1 MLYVCSMKL
10 EDAKLKYIHT
20 WGSLATSWGI
30 NKTMAQVHALLLV
43 STKPLSAD
51 EIMETLKI
59 SRGNVNMNVR
69 ALIDWG
75 IVSKEFV
82 VGERKEF
89 FVADKDIWEL
99 FKQVTKERKKRE
111 IEPVLKVLDE
121 LQEDVH
127 DTSEE
132 AEAFKKVM
140 NDLSSVTKTVNG
152 ILEKAIKADEH
163 WLLSNFTKMIK
174 K

>member
-1 MLYVCSMKL
+1 MKL

-51 EIMETLKI
+51 EIMEILKI

-75 IVSKEFV
+75 IVNKEFV

-111 IEPVLKVLDE
+111 IEPVLKVLEE
-121 LQEDVH
+121 LQEDVKEN
-127 DTSEE
+127 SEE
-132 AEAFKKVM
+132 TEAFKKVM

-152 ILEKAIKADEH
+152 ILENAIKADEH

>member
-1 MLYVCSMKL
+1 MKL
-10 EDAKLKYIHT
+10 EDAKIKYIQT
-20 WGSLATSWGI
+20 WGSLATNWGI

-75 IVSKEFV
+75 IVRKEFV

-99 FKQVTKERKKRE
+99 FKQITKERKRRE

-121 LQEDVH
+121 LQKDVT
-127 DTSEE
+127 DTSED
-132 AEAFKKVM
+132 AKVFKKVM
-140 NDLSSVTKTVNG
+140 GDLSSVTTTVDG
-152 ILEKAIKADEH
+152 LLDKAIKADEH
-163 WLLSNFTKMIK
+163 WLLSNFTKMMK

>member
-1 MLYVCSMKL
+1 MDLQA
-10 EDAKLKYIHT
+10 AKIKYIHT

-43 STKPLSAD
+43 STHPLSAD
-51 EIMETLKI
+51 EIMEILKI

-82 VGERKEF
+82 AGERKEF
-89 FVADKDIWEL
+89 FIADKDIWEL

-111 IEPVLKVLDE
+111 IEPVLKVLEE
-121 LQEDVH
+121 LQKDVEED
-127 DTSEE
+127 SEE
-132 AEAFKKVM
+132 AKAFKKVM
-140 NDLSSVTKTVNG
+140 TDLSSVTTTVNG
-152 ILEKAIKADEH
+152 LLDKAIKADEH
-163 WLLSNFTKMIK
+163 WLLSSFTKMIK

>member
-1 MLYVCSMKL
+1 MELD
-10 EDAKLKYIHT
+10 EAKNKYIQT

-43 STKPLSAD
+43 STKPLSAE
-51 EIMETLKI
+51 EIMDALQI

-75 IVSKEFV
+75 IVTKEFV

-99 FKQVTKERKKRE
+99 FKQITKERKKRE
-111 IEPVLKVLDE
+111 IEPVLKVLED
-121 LQEDVH
+121 LQKVDDTTEDGMQ
-127 DTSEE
+127 
-132 AEAFKKVM
+132 FKKVLS
-140 NDLSSVTKTVNG
+140 DLSSVTTKVNSM
-152 ILEKAIKADEH
+152 LETAIKADEH

>member
-1 MLYVCSMKL
+1 MELQ
-10 EDAKLKYIHT
+10 EAKIKYIQT

-43 STKPLSAD
+43 STKPMSAED
-51 EIMETLKI
+51 IMETLQI

-99 FKQVTKERKKRE
+99 FKQITKERKKRE
-111 IEPVLKVLDE
+111 IEPVIKVLEE
-121 LQEDVH
+121 LQKVD
-127 DTSEE
+127 DTSDEGE
-132 AEAFKKVM
+132 QFKKVLG
-140 NDLSSVTKTVNG
+140 DLSSVTTSVNN
-152 ILEKAIKADEH
+152 ILDKAIKADEH
-163 WLLSNFTKMIK
+163 WLLSNFTKIVK

>member
-1 MLYVCSMKL
+1 MLYICSMKL

-121 LQEDVH
+121 LQEDVKEN
-127 DTSEE
+127 SEE

-152 ILEKAIKADEH
+152 ILEKAVKADEH

>member
-1 MLYVCSMKL
+1 MELQ
-10 EDAKLKYIHT
+10 EAKIKYIQT

-43 STKPLSAD
+43 STKPMSAED
-51 EIMETLKI
+51 IMETLQI

-99 FKQVTKERKKRE
+99 FKQITKERKKRE
-111 IEPVLKVLDE
+111 IEPVLKVLEE
-121 LQEDVH
+121 LQKVD
-127 DTSEE
+127 DTTDEGE
-132 AEAFKKVM
+132 QFKKVLG
-140 NDLSSVTKTVNG
+140 DLSSVTTTVNN
-152 ILEKAIKADEH
+152 ILDKAIKADEH
-163 WLLSNFTKMIK
+163 WLLSNFTKIVK

>member
-1 MLYVCSMKL
+1 MNLD
-10 EDAKLKYIHT
+10 DAKLKYIHT

-43 STKPLSAD
+43 STKPMSAD
-51 EIMETLKI
+51 AIMETLKI

-82 VGERKEF
+82 IGERKEF

-121 LQEDVH
+121 LQNDLN
-127 DTSEE
+127 DNSDE
-132 AEAFKKVM
+132 AMEFKKVM
-140 NDLSSVTKTVNG
+140 KDLATVTNTVNT
-152 ILEKAIKADEH
+152 ILDKTIKADEH
-163 WLLSNFTKMIK
+163 WLLSSFTKMIK

>member
-1 MLYVCSMKL
+1 MKL
-10 EDAKLKYIHT
+10 EDAKIKYIHT

-51 EIMETLKI
+51 EIMEALKI

-75 IVSKEFV
+75 IVRKEFV

-111 IEPVLKVLDE
+111 IEPVLRILDE
-121 LQEDVH
+121 LKSGVEEN
-127 DTSEE
+127 SEE
-132 AEAFKKVM
+132 AESFKKLM
-140 NDLSSVTKTVNG
+140 NDLSSVTTTVNG
-152 ILEKAIKADEH
+152 ILDKAIRADEH

>member
-1 MLYVCSMKL
+1 MQLN
-10 EDAKLKYIHT
+10 EAKNKYIQT

-43 STKPLSAD
+43 STKPLSAED
-51 EIMETLKI
+51 IMAELQI

-99 FKQVTKERKKRE
+99 FKQITKERKKRE
-111 IEPVLKVLDE
+111 IEPVLKVLEE
-121 LQEDVH
+121 LQQVDENTD
-127 DTSEE
+127 E
-132 AEAFKKVM
+132 AKQFKQVL
-140 NDLSSVTKTVNG
+140 NDLSSVTTQVNG
-152 ILEKAIKADEH
+152 LLEKAIKADEH
-163 WLLSNFTKMIK
+163 WLLSNFTKLIK

>member
-1 MLYVCSMKL
+1 MELH
-10 EDAKLKYIHT
+10 EAKQKYIQT

-43 STKPLSAD
+43 STKPLSAED
-51 EIMETLKI
+51 IMAELQI

-75 IVSKEFV
+75 IVTKEFV

-99 FKQVTKERKKRE
+99 FKQITKERKKRE

-121 LQEDVH
+121 LKDIDDASEDG
-127 DTSEE
+127 EN
-132 AEAFKKVM
+132 FKKVLG
-140 NDLSSVTKTVNG
+140 DLSSVTTKVNSM
-152 ILEKAIKADEH
+152 LEKAIKADEH
-163 WLLSNFTKMIK
+163 WLLSNFTKLIK

>member
-1 MLYVCSMKL
+1 MNLD
-10 EDAKLKYIHT
+10 DAKLKYIHT

-43 STKPLSAD
+43 STKPMSAD
-51 EIMETLKI
+51 AIMETLKI

-82 VGERKEF
+82 IGERKEF

-121 LQEDVH
+121 LQNDVN
-127 DTSEE
+127 DNSEE
-132 AEAFKKVM
+132 AMEFKKVM
-140 NDLSSVTKTVNG
+140 KDLATVTNTVNT
-152 ILEKAIKADEH
+152 ILDKTIKADEH

>member
-1 MLYVCSMKL
+1 MDLD
-10 EDAKLKYIHT
+10 DAKLKYIHT

-43 STKPLSAD
+43 STKPMSAD
-51 EIMETLKI
+51 AIMETLKI

-82 VGERKEF
+82 IGERKEF

-121 LQEDVH
+121 LQKDVN
-127 DTSEE
+127 DNSEE
-132 AEAFKKVM
+132 AMEFKKVM
-140 NDLSSVTKTVNG
+140 KDLATVTNTVNT
-152 ILEKAIKADEH
+152 ILDKTIKADEH
-163 WLLSNFTKMIK
+163 WLLSSFTKMIK

>member
-1 MLYVCSMKL
+1 MKL
-10 EDAKLKYIHT
+10 EDAKIKYIHT

-30 NKTMAQVHALLLV
+30 NKTMAQVHALLLS
-43 STKPLSAD
+43 STKPLSAE
-51 EIMETLKI
+51 EIMEALKI

-75 IVSKEFV
+75 IVRKELV

-111 IEPVLKVLDE
+111 IEPVLKILDE
-121 LQEDVH
+121 LKSGVEED
-127 DTSEE
+127 SEE
-132 AEAFKKVM
+132 AETFKKLM
-140 NDLSSVTKTVNG
+140 NDLSTVTNTVNG
-152 ILEKAIKADEH
+152 ILDKAIKADEH
-163 WLLSNFTKMIK
+163 WLLSNFTRMIK

>member
-1 MLYVCSMKL
+1 MKL
-10 EDAKLKYIHT
+10 EDAKIKYIHT

-30 NKTMAQVHALLLV
+30 NKTMAQVHALLLT

-51 EIMETLKI
+51 EIMEALKI

-75 IVSKEFV
+75 IVRKEFIT
-82 VGERKEF
+82 GERKEF

-111 IEPVLKVLDE
+111 IEPVLKVLAE
-121 LQEDVH
+121 LQEEVKED
-127 DTSEE
+127 SED
-132 AEAFKKVM
+132 AVQFKKLM
-140 NDLSSVTKTVNG
+140 EDLSSVTNTVNG
-152 ILEKAIKADEH
+152 ILDKAIKADEH

>member
-1 MLYVCSMKL
+1 MLYICLMKL
-10 EDAKLKYIHT
+10 DEAKIKYIQT
-20 WGSLATSWGI
+20 WGSLATNWGI

-43 STKPLSAD
+43 STYPLSAED
-51 EIMETLKI
+51 IMETLQI

-99 FKQVTKERKKRE
+99 FKQITKERKKRE
-111 IEPVLKVLDE
+111 IEPVLKVLED
-121 LQEDVH
+121 LQKVDDH
-127 DTSEE
+127 TEE
-132 AEAFKKVM
+132 GMQFKKVLS
-140 NDLSSVTKTVNG
+140 DLSSVTNTVNG
-152 ILEKAIKADEH
+152 ILDKAIKADEH

>member
-1 MLYVCSMKL
+1 MKL
-10 EDAKLKYIHT
+10 DEAKIKYIHT

-43 STKPLSAD
+43 STKPLSAED
-51 EIMETLKI
+51 IMGSLQI

-99 FKQVTKERKKRE
+99 FKQITKERKKRE
-111 IEPVLKVLDE
+111 IEPVLKVLSD
-121 LQEDVH
+121 LQQVDDDSED
-127 DTSEE
+127 
-132 AEAFKKVM
+132 AQQFKKVLS
-140 NDLSSVTKTVNG
+140 DLSSVTTTVNG
-152 ILEKAIKADEH
+152 ILDKAIKADEH
-163 WLLSNFTKMIK
+163 WLLSNFTKIIK

>member
-1 MLYVCSMKL
+1 MELSEGQQKFIMS
-10 EDAKLKYIHT
+10 
-20 WGSLATSWGI
+20 WGSLGSQWGI

-43 STKPLSAD
+43 STKPLSAED
-51 EIMETLKI
+51 IMETLQI

-75 IVSKEFV
+75 IVNKEFV

-99 FKQVTKERKKRE
+99 FKQITKERKKRE
-111 IEPVLKVLDE
+111 IEPVLKVLEE
-121 LQEDVH
+121 LQQVDDNSED
-127 DTSEE
+127 
-132 AEAFKKVM
+132 AQQFKQVLG
-140 NDLSSVTKTVNG
+140 DLSKVTNTVNN
-152 ILEKAIKADEH
+152 ILDKAIKADEH
-163 WLLSNFTKMIK
+163 WLLSNFTKAIK

>member
-1 MLYVCSMKL
+1 MEL
-10 EDAKLKYIHT
+10 EAAKLKYIQT

-43 STKPLSAD
+43 AVEPLSAD
-51 EIMETLKI
+51 AIMETLKI

-75 IVSKEFV
+75 IVKKEFV
-82 VGERKEF
+82 PGERKEF

-99 FKQVTKERKKRE
+99 FKQVTKERKRRE

-121 LQEDVH
+121 LQNDV
-127 DTSEE
+127 TATTEE
-132 AEAFKKVM
+132 AQQFKALMK
-140 NDLSSVTKTVNG
+140 DLSSVTNTVNG

-163 WLLSNFTKMIK
+163 WFLSSFTKMIK

>member
-1 MLYVCSMKL
+1 MNL
-10 EDAKLKYIHT
+10 EEAKIKYIHT

-43 STKPLSAD
+43 STEPLSAED
-51 EIMETLKI
+51 IMEALKI

-75 IVSKEFV
+75 IVRKEFV

-99 FKQVTKERKKRE
+99 FKQITKERKKRE
-111 IEPVLKVLDE
+111 IEPVLRVLEE
-121 LQEDVH
+121 LQQVDEHSRD
-127 DTSEE
+127 
-132 AEAFKKVM
+132 AQAFKKVL
-140 NDLSSVTKTVNG
+140 NDLSSVTTTVNG
-152 ILEKAIKADEH
+152 ILDKAIRADEH

>member
-1 MLYVCSMKL
+1 MLYICDMEL

-20 WGSLATSWGI
+20 WGSLATNWGI

-121 LQEDVH
+121 LQEDVKEN
-127 DTSEE
+127 SEE

-152 ILEKAIKADEH
+152 ILENAIKADEH

>member
-1 MLYVCSMKL
+1 MRLAA
-10 EDAKLKYIHT
+10 AKNKYIQT

-51 EIMETLKI
+51 NIMEALQI

-75 IVSKEFV
+75 IVTKEFV

-99 FKQVTKERKKRE
+99 FKQITKERKKRE
-111 IEPVLKVLDE
+111 IEPVLKILDE
-121 LQEDVH
+121 LKELD
-127 DTSEE
+127 DSSEE
-132 AEAFKKVM
+132 GQQFKKVVG
-140 NDLSSVTKTVNG
+140 DLSSVTTKVNSM
-152 ILEKAIKADEH
+152 LERAIKADEH
-163 WLLSNFTKMIK
+163 WLLSNFTKLIK
-174 K
+174 Q

>member
-1 MLYVCSMKL
+1 MKL
-10 EDAKLKYIHT
+10 EEAKIKYIHT

-43 STKPLSAD
+43 STKPLSAE
-51 EIMETLKI
+51 EIMDALQI

-75 IVSKEFV
+75 IVRKEFV

-99 FKQVTKERKKRE
+99 FKQITKERKKRE
-111 IEPVLKVLDE
+111 IEPVLRVLEE
-121 LQEDVH
+121 LQEVDEN
-127 DTSEE
+127 TKE
-132 AEAFKKVM
+132 AEQFKKVLQ
-140 NDLSSVTKTVNG
+140 DLSSVTTTVNG
-152 ILEKAIKADEH
+152 ILDKAIRADEH
-163 WLLSNFTKMIK
+163 WLLSNFTRIIK

>member
-1 MLYVCSMKL
+1 MQL
-10 EDAKLKYIHT
+10 EEAKLKYIQT

-30 NKTMAQVHALLLV
+30 NRTMAQVHALLLV
-43 STKPLSAD
+43 ANRPLSTED
-51 EIMETLKI
+51 IMNELQI
-59 SRGNVNMNVR
+59 SRGNANMNVR

-75 IVSKEFV
+75 IVQKEYI

-89 FVADKDIWEL
+89 FSAEKDVWEL
-99 FKQVTKERKKRE
+99 FKQITKERKKRE
-111 IEPVLKVLDE
+111 IEPVLKTLDE
-121 LQEDVH
+121 LQTVND
-127 DTSEE
+127 DTEE
-132 AEAFKKVM
+132 GKEFKKVL
-140 NDLSSVTKTVNG
+140 NDLAKVTTTVNG

>member
-1 MLYVCSMKL
+1 MLYISGMKL

-20 WGSLATSWGI
+20 WGSLATNWGI

-99 FKQVTKERKKRE
+99 FKQITKERKKRE

-121 LQEDVH
+121 LQEDVK

-152 ILEKAIKADEH
+152 ILENAIKADEH

>member
-1 MLYVCSMKL
+1 MKL
-10 EDAKLKYIHT
+10 EVAKIKYIHT

-43 STKPLSAD
+43 STKPLSAED
-51 EIMETLKI
+51 IMEALQI

-75 IVSKEFV
+75 IVQKEFV

-89 FVADKDIWEL
+89 FVANKDIWEL
-99 FKQVTKERKKRE
+99 FKQITKERKKRE
-111 IEPVLKVLDE
+111 IEPVLKILGE
-121 LQEDVH
+121 LQEVDE
-127 DTSEE
+127 TTEE
-132 AEAFKKVM
+132 AKDFKKVLS
-140 NDLSSVTKTVNG
+140 DLSKVTTTVNG
-152 ILEKAIKADEH
+152 ILDKAIKADEH
-163 WLLSNFTKMIK
+163 WLLSNFTKMVK

>member
-1 MLYVCSMKL
+1 MLYICDMEL

-20 WGSLATSWGI
+20 WGSLATNWGI

-121 LQEDVH
+121 LQEDVKEN
-127 DTSEE
+127 SEE